1 MKTKYSDLIE
11 IRESAI
17 AFKIHPEMVIGETLF
32 QTDSST
38 MC

>member
-17 AFKIHPEMVIGETLF
+17 AFKMVIGETLS
-32 QTDSST
+32 QMDSLT